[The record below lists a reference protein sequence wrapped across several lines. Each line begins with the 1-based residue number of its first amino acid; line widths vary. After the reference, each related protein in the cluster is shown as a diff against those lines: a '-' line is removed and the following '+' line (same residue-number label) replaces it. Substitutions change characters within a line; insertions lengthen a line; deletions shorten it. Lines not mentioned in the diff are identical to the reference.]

1 MKWRQKGSKVEEKLQ
16 QGLGKSEKS
25 SAFYKRFKDL
35 ARKAARMNK
44 KHLRGPQKNKSF
56 SEYTQRHRSRI
67 KMQLRVKYY
76 STLPLIGEYD
86 FIATKVEIFSSETQG
101 YDTLRLIDENELP
114 FTENNPKTL
123 NSDEINDI
131 NLWIYIKDKYN
142 ISDQAQKELAMK
154 TDMRNAYRIKEN
166 IAELNSKQKLKLTP
180 GDPEGVQTSL
190 NDSLKKQIQRL
201 KIKGD
206 LCEQKTGKVK
216 LSGHGTNIGK
226 RLKVVNT
233 YTILNEKEN
242 ARSEKGNS
250 VLAIIKTKET
260 YDNLK
265 ETLSD
270 IKTEMAQLNEI
281 EVDNVEYFLGGDWN
295 ALLAFVAQ
303 VLQTKIM
310 HAFGANV
317 EGTKGIM

>member
-1 MKWRQKGSKVEEKLQ
+1 
-16 QGLGKSEKS
+16 
-25 SAFYKRFKDL
+25 
-35 ARKAARMNK
+35 
-44 KHLRGPQKNKSF
+44 
-56 SEYTQRHRSRI
+56 
-67 KMQLRVKYY
+67 MQLRVKYY

-166 IAELNSKQKLKLTP
+166 IAELNSKQKLKPTP

-190 NDSLKKQIQRL
+190 NDSLKKQIKRL
-201 KIKGD
+201 KIKGN

-226 RLKVVNT
+226 RLEVVNT

-270 IKTEMAQLNEI
+270 IKLK
-281 EVDNVEYFLGGDWN
+281 WPS
-295 ALLAFVAQ
+295 
-303 VLQTKIM
+303 
-310 HAFGANV
+310 
-317 EGTKGIM
+317 